1 MIRPIVETDYPQLAA
16 IWESAVIATHDF
28 LRPEDFMYYK
38 ARLPEYFRYV
48 SLFGYEEEEGRIV
61 GCEAEG
67 KLVGFIGLSEDSV
80 EMLFVDN
87 DSRGKGIGKSLIQF
101 ALNEYGISKVDVN
114 EQNTQAVGFYERMG
128 FLVSSRSDT
137 DSEGKPYPI
146 LHMSKLP

>member
-28 LRPEDFMYYK
+28 LRPEDFRYYK
-38 ARLPEYFRYV
+38 SRLPEYFRYV
-48 SLFGYEEEEGRIV
+48 SLFGYEEEGRIV

-137 DSEGKPYPI
+137 DSEWKPYPI

>member
-1 MIRPIVETDYPQLAA
+1 M
-16 IWESAVIATHDF
+16 
-28 LRPEDFMYYK
+28 
-38 ARLPEYFRYV
+38 
-48 SLFGYEEEEGRIV
+48 
-61 GCEAEG
+61 
-67 KLVGFIGLSEDSV
+67 SEDSV

-87 DSRGKGIGKSLIQF
+87 ESRGKGIGKSLIQF